1 MNNLSPKLMKYI
13 KILILVLWI
22 GVISYDTYY
31 NLNNPYIK
39 NGKGI
44 VVLLTTIY
52 LTRKLLSRRTELT
65 EDTKQSK

>member
-1 MNNLSPKLMKYI
+1 MMKYI
-13 KILILVLWI
+13 KLLILVLLI

-44 VVLLTTIY
+44 VLLLTTIY
-52 LTRKLLSRRTELT
+52 LTRKLLNRRTELT
-65 EDTKQSK
+65 EDTKSN

>member
-1 MNNLSPKLMKYI
+1 MKYI

-44 VVLLTTIY
+44 VLLLITIY
-52 LTRKLLSRRTELT
+52 LTRKFISKRTEPT
-65 EDTKQSK
+65 EDTKSN

>member
-1 MNNLSPKLMKYI
+1 MKNISPKLMKYL
-13 KILILVLWI
+13 KILILVLLI
-22 GVISYDTYY
+22 GVISYDIYY

-65 EDTKQSK
+65 EDTKSN

>member
-65 EDTKQSK
+65 EDTKSN

>member
-65 EDTKQSK
+65 

>member
-1 MNNLSPKLMKYI
+1 MKYL
-13 KILILVLWI
+13 KILILVSLI
-22 GVISYDTYY
+22 GVISYDIYY

-65 EDTKQSK
+65 EDTKSN

>member
-1 MNNLSPKLMKYI
+1 MMRNIKL
-13 KILILVLWI
+13 LILLLLI
-22 GVISYDTYY
+22 GVICYDTYY

-44 VVLLTTIY
+44 VLLLTTIY

-65 EDTKQSK
+65 EETKSN

>member
-1 MNNLSPKLMKYI
+1 MKYL
-13 KILILVLWI
+13 KVLVGVLLI

-44 VVLLTTIY
+44 VLLLTTIY
-52 LTRKLLSRRTELT
+52 LTHSQIQVNLICSFVK
-65 EDTKQSK
+65 

>member
-1 MNNLSPKLMKYI
+1 MKNISPKLMKYL
-13 KILILVLWI
+13 KILILVSLI
-22 GVISYDTYY
+22 GVISYDIYY

-65 EDTKQSK
+65 EDTKSN

>member
-1 MNNLSPKLMKYI
+1 MMKYI
-13 KILILVLWI
+13 KLLILVFLI

-44 VVLLTTIY
+44 LLIFTTIFF
-52 LTRKLLSRRTELT
+52 TRKFLSKKIELN
-65 EDTKQSK
+65 EDTKSI